1 MDPMHR
7 ALTTS
12 IAAGA
17 AALLIFAAAPS
28 VAVAEN
34 AAPAGKKKV
43 IKVETPATDALSY
56 EGMPKKLKAGT
67 YVFKYTNNSTMGH
80 DLKVGKKKTP
90 IIGTGETTKVKVKL
104 TKGKVKYKCT
114 VSGHAQAGMKGK
126 IKVTG

>member
-1 MDPMHR
+1 MHR

-28 VAVAEN
+28 VAIAES

-43 IKVETPATDALSY
+43 IKVVTPATDALSY

-90 IIGTGETTKVKVKL
+90 IITSGTTKIKVKL

-126 IKVTG
+126 ITVTG

>member
-1 MDPMHR
+1 MRRPFMM
-7 ALTTS
+7 S
-12 IAAGA
+12 IAAGSA
-17 AALLIFAAAPS
+17 GLLIFATAPS
-28 VAVAEN
+28 IAVAES

-43 IKVETPATDALSY
+43 IKVVTPATSSLSY

-80 DLKVGKKKTP
+80 DLKVGNKKTP
-90 IIGTGETTKVKVKL
+90 IITSGTTKVKVKL

>member
-1 MDPMHR
+1 MHR
-7 ALTTS
+7 GLAMSVATGS
-12 IAAGA
+12 

-43 IKVETPATDALSY
+43 IKVVTPATDAFSY
-56 EGMPKKLKAGT
+56 EGMPKKLKAGN
-67 YVFKYTNNSTMGH
+67 YVFKYTNNSTMSH

-90 IIGTGETTKVKVKL
+90 IIGPGATAKVKVKL

-114 VSGHAQAGMKGK
+114 VGGHAQAGMKGK

>member
-1 MDPMHR
+1 MRRPFMM
-7 ALTTS
+7 S
-12 IAAGA
+12 IAAGSA
-17 AALLIFAAAPS
+17 GLLIFATAPS
-28 VAVAEN
+28 IAVAES

-43 IKVETPATDALSY
+43 IKVVTPATDAFSY
-56 EGMPKKLKAGT
+56 EGMPKKLKAGK

-90 IIGTGETTKVKVKL
+90 IITSGTTKVKVKL
-104 TKGKVKYKCT
+104 TKGNVKYKCT